1 MDRIVYLVERIAAC
15 FLGVVVLLT
24 VATIVLRAVFNWQI
38 PDWFQF
44 ACIAQAIAIFWG
56 LAPATYSN
64 NHILFDV
71 LWEALGPR
79 GKLALDIF
87 AAMVSAA
94 FLAVLA
100 WMLGSKVDTAFAMHD
115 ATTDLRLPTWPFYL
129 VATLGIVMAA
139 ALGLLRLVRL
149 VTAGNGAQSRP
160 QQLD

>member
-1 MDRIVYLVERIAAC
+1 MDRLVYVVERIAAC
-15 FLGVVVLLT
+15 FLGLVVVLT
-24 VATIVLRAVFNWQI
+24 VSTIVLRATIGWQI
-38 PDWFQF
+38 PDWYLF

-71 LWEALGPR
+71 LYEALGPR
-79 GKLALDIF
+79 GKQALDVF
-87 AAMVSAA
+87 AALVSAA
-94 FLAVLA
+94 FLALLA

-129 VATLGIVMAA
+129 VAMLGIVMAA

-149 VTAGNGAQSRP
+149 LTGHNGSAPRQ

>member
-149 VTAGNGAQSRP
+149 VTAGNGAPSRP

>member
-79 GKLALDIF
+79 GKLVLDIF
-87 AAMVSAA
+87 AAVVSAA

-149 VTAGNGAQSRP
+149 VTVGNGAPSRP

>member
-1 MDRIVYLVERIAAC
+1 MDRLVYVVERIAAC
-15 FLGVVVLLT
+15 FLGLVVLLT
-24 VATIVLRAVFNWQI
+24 VSTIVLRATIGWQI

-79 GKLALDIF
+79 GRQALDVF
-87 AAMVSAA
+87 AALVSVG

-100 WMLGSKVDTAFAMHD
+100 YMLGSKVDTAFTMHD
-115 ATTDLRLPTWPFYL
+115 VTTDLRLATWPFYL
-129 VATLGIVMAA
+129 VAMFGIVMAA

-149 VTAGNGAQSRP
+149 LTGQGAPAPRP
-160 QQLD
+160 LQLD